1 MSDELTP
8 ITRKETFLAKA
19 GGQNVVTPTPI
30 TREETF
36 LQAIIDNGGGGGGGG
51 GAFVVHTTD
60 EMPPALDKTW
70 QEVFNALAQ
79 GSFVS
84 ILFTEDDEYGEE
96 ATQTRIKSAI
106 KYDANSYGVV
116 LDDGNNTDY
125 IATSTDGYPVLNM

>member
-1 MSDELTP
+1 MPLTP
-8 ITRKETFLAKA
+8 NNRNEAWMKGMVDGSTTLEPNNRREHWYKEI
-19 GGQNVVTPTPI
+19 VD
-30 TREETF
+30 
-36 LQAIIDNGGGGGGGG
+36 AIGGGGGG